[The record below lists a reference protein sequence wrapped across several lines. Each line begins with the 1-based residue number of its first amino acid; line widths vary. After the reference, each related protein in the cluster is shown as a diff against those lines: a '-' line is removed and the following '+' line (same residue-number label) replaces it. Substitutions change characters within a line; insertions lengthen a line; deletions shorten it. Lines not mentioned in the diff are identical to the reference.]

1 MKVARPAYV
10 SGITVVSLAD
20 MKEFLRVDHNDEDTT
35 IAALLDT
42 AVAHVSDYTN
52 KHFATDGSATFYL
65 SRWRPAAL
73 AFGPVRSID
82 AVYYD
87 DTTGTQQTLDTGK
100 YYYDPGRVGEF
111 MIYFRD
117 VPDLED
123 YNAQPVRISATVGQA
138 ASANVKHA
146 IRMLVAHWYENRR
159 AVVTGTI
166 TATIPMAVESLLN
179 TERII
184 DHRQ

>member
-10 SGITVVSLAD
+10 TGTDVVSLAD
-20 MKEFLRVDHNDEDTT
+20 MKEFLRVDHSDEDTT

-52 KHFATDGSATFYL
+52 KHFAVDGSATFYL

-100 YYYDPGRVGEF
+100 YYYDPGRVGDF
-111 MIYFRD
+111 MIYFHD

-184 DHRQ
+184 DQRQ